1 MKLNDL
7 KKPLTANALN
17 ESLAKT
23 FGTRIALDKFTVEQL
38 EDARNKLRT
47 QLSQVETSE
56 QFESVHSSDTY
67 QKAKMFLDVINQE
80 MLERETAN
88 EAKPDFLDLDKDG
101 DKKEPMK
108 KAAKEKGDDKKDDS
122 KGLSAKQKKLP
133 AGLQKAIAKKNEDVV
148 KEGAEEAA
156 TLVMAAKDMVD
167 RVTGWMED
175 TAEMQTESM
184 LELGDKI
191 RDEMGSEASEQFIG
205 TVKPALENLY
215 TVFETT
221 REALTGGVAIVTG
234 EGGPETMGTDIEA
247 PAEDPA
253 MEPTVDQDADAEAP
267 VDDEFGASEPAT
279 GGEEIA
285 DRGKRES
292 VLRSRRLAQLL
303 TDSKKKVVPQAK
315 K

>member
-1 MKLNDL
+1 MKINEL
-7 KKPLTANALN
+7 KIVSAKDLN

-23 FGTRIALDKFTVEQL
+23 FGTKLRLEDFTNEQL

-47 QLSQVETSE
+47 QLSQVETN
-56 QFESVHSSDTY
+56 ESFDTVHKSDAY
-67 QKAKMFLDVINQE
+67 QKGRMFLDVINQE
-80 MLERETAN
+80 IAERTKIAEK
-88 EAKPDFLDLDKDG
+88 AKPDFLDLDKDG

-108 KAAKEKGDDKKDDS
+108 KAADEKGDDKKDDS

-148 KEGAEEAA
+148 KEGAEESA

-191 RDEMGSEASEQFIG
+191 RDEMGSEQSEQFIN

-221 REALTGGVAIVTG
+221 REALSGGVAIVTG
-234 EGGPETMGTDIEA
+234 EGAPETMGTDTEA
-247 PAEDPA
+247 PAEDPEA
-253 MEPTVDQDADAEAP
+253 EMEPTVDADAGAEEP
-267 VDDEFGASEPAT
+267 VADEFGASEPAT
-279 GGEEIA
+279 GGEEVA
-285 DRGKRES
+285 DREKRES
-292 VLRSRRLAQLL
+292 IERSRRLGQVL
-303 TDSKKKVVPQAK
+303 TDSKKKAPVK
-315 K
+315 

>member
-1 MKLNDL
+1 MKINEL
-7 KKPLTANALN
+7 KIVSAKDLN

-23 FGTRIALDKFTVEQL
+23 FGTKLRLEDFTNEQL

-47 QLSQVETSE
+47 QLSQVETN
-56 QFESVHSSDTY
+56 ESFDTVHKSDAY
-67 QKAKMFLDVINQE
+67 QKGRMFLDVINQE
-80 MLERETAN
+80 IAERTKIAEK
-88 EAKPDFLDLDKDG
+88 AKPDFLDIDKDG

-108 KAAKEKGDDKKDDS
+108 KAADEKGDDKKDDS

-148 KEGAEEAA
+148 KEGAEESA

-191 RDEMGSEASEQFIG
+191 RDEMGSEQSEQFIN

-221 REALTGGVAIVTG
+221 REALSGGVAIVTG
-234 EGGPETMGTDIEA
+234 EGAPEPIGADPEA
-247 PAEDPA
+247 PAEDPEA
-253 MEPTVDQDADAEAP
+253 EMEPTVDADAGAEEP
-267 VDDEFGASEPAT
+267 VADEFGASEPAT
-279 GGEEIA
+279 GGEEVA
-285 DRGKRES
+285 DREKRES
-292 VLRSRRLAQLL
+292 VERSRRLGQLL
-303 TDSKKKVVPQAK
+303 TDSKKKAPVK
-315 K
+315 